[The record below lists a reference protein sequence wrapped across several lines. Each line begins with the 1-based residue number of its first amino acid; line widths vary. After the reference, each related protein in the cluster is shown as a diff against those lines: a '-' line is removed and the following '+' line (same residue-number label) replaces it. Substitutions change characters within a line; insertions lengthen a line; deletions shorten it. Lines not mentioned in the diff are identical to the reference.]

1 MGILI
6 ILTNEIKMK
15 IYLFDTLSKKKKEF
29 IPIDDQNVRIYACGP
44 TVYNFAHLG
53 NARMA
58 VVTDLLVRVLKQK
71 YKKVTFISN
80 ITDIDDK
87 IIEAAQEQ
95 NITIGELTN
104 KYHLIYN
111 QDMESLGVSHPT
123 FQPKATDYIAD
134 MIDFIKILVDNKC
147 AYESNGNIL
156 FDTDSY
162 KYYGALSKRV
172 MNDQKTGTR
181 IKTANYK
188 RNDNDFILWKPSSKN
203 EPGWDSPWGLG
214 RPGWH
219 IECSTMSKKC
229 LGLPFD
235 IHCGGVDL
243 TFPHHENEIAQSC
256 SLGDGNL
263 KPESFCNYW
272 FHNGFVTFD
281 NIKMSKSLGN
291 IKLVRDLLKK
301 YEGRVLRLCLL
312 SAHYK
317 QPLDFS
323 ENNLEQFKNYL
334 HKLDNFYNVN
344 FNKEY
349 EREKIVKNIYFEE
362 FLGSLF
368 DDINTPKALRILND
382 QISKIRNT
390 TLIEKK
396 ILLQSI
402 FKSLKILGIEKS
414 SLNKLENDKSEI
426 MKLIKERENARKNKN
441 FNLADE
447 LRDKL
452 KKMHIEIEDTP
463 DGTKWYKTN

>member
-1 MGILI
+1 
-6 ILTNEIKMK
+6 MK

-87 IIEAAQEQ
+87 IIEAAKEQ
-95 NITIGELTN
+95 NVTIGELTN

-111 QDMESLGVSHPT
+111 QDMESLGVSLPT

-147 AYESNGNIL
+147 AYESDGNIL

-219 IECSTMSKKC
+219 IECSAMSKKC

-256 SLGDGNL
+256 SLGNGNL

-323 ENNLEQFKNYL
+323 ENSLEQFKNYL

-344 FNKEY
+344 FSEEY
-349 EREKIVKNIYFEE
+349 EKEKIVNNNYFEE
-362 FLGSLF
+362 FLSSLF

-382 QISKIRNT
+382 QISKVRNT

-396 ILLQSI
+396 IILQSI

-463 DGTKWYKTN
+463 DGTKWFKTN

>member
-1 MGILI
+1 
-6 ILTNEIKMK
+6 MK

-87 IIEAAQEQ
+87 IIEAAKEQ

-111 QDMESLGVSHPT
+111 QDMESLGVSLPT

-147 AYESNGNIL
+147 AYESDGNIL

-219 IECSTMSKKC
+219 IECSAMSKKC

-256 SLGDGNL
+256 SLGNGNL

-344 FNKEY
+344 FNEEY
-349 EREKIVKNIYFEE
+349 EREKIVNNNYFEE
-362 FLGSLF
+362 FLSSLF

-382 QISKIRNT
+382 QISKVRNT

-396 ILLQSI
+396 IILQSI

-463 DGTKWYKTN
+463 DGTKWFKTN

>member
-1 MGILI
+1 MR
-6 ILTNEIKMK
+6 

-87 IIEAAQEQ
+87 IIEAAHEQ
-95 NITIGELTN
+95 NETIEELTK

-111 QDMESLGVSHPT
+111 QDMESLRVSLPT

-134 MIDFIKILVDNKC
+134 MIDFIKILVENKC
-147 AYESNGNIL
+147 AYQSDGNIL
-156 FDTDSY
+156 FDTGSY
-162 KYYGALSKRV
+162 KYYGILSKRV

-188 RNDNDFILWKPSSKN
+188 RNVNDFVLWKPSSKN

-219 IECSTMSKKC
+219 IECSAMSKKC

-256 SLGDGNL
+256 SLGNGNL

-281 NIKMSKSLGN
+281 NTKMSKSLGN
-291 IKLVRDLLKK
+291 IKLVRDLLTK

-323 ENNLEQFKNYL
+323 ENSLKQFKNYL

-344 FNKEY
+344 FSEEY
-349 EREKIVKNIYFEE
+349 EREKIVNNNYFEE
-362 FLGSLF
+362 FLSSLF

-382 QISKIRNT
+382 QISKVRNT
-390 TLIEKK
+390 TLTEKK
-396 ILLQSI
+396 IILQSI

-414 SLNKLENDKSEI
+414 SLNKLENDKGEI

-463 DGTKWYKTN
+463 DGTKWFKTK

>member
-1 MGILI
+1 
-6 ILTNEIKMK
+6 MK
-15 IYLFDTLSKKKKEF
+15 IYLFDTLSKKKREF

-87 IIEAAQEQ
+87 IIEAAKEQ
-95 NITIGELTN
+95 NVTIGELTN

-111 QDMESLGVSHPT
+111 QDMKNLGVSLPT

-147 AYESNGNIL
+147 AYESDGNIL

-219 IECSTMSKKC
+219 IECSAMSKKC

-235 IHCGGVDL
+235 IHCGGIDL

-256 SLGDGNL
+256 SLGKGNL

-272 FHNGFVTFD
+272 FHNGFVTFN

-291 IKLVRDLLKK
+291 IRLVRDLLKK

-323 ENNLEQFKNYL
+323 EKNLEQFKNYL
-334 HKLDNFYNVN
+334 YKLDNFYNVN
-344 FNKEY
+344 FSEEY
-349 EREKIVKNIYFEE
+349 EREKIIDNNYFKE
-362 FLGSLF
+362 FLSSLF
-368 DDINTPKALRILND
+368 DDINTPKALRIIND
-382 QISKIRNT
+382 QISKVRST
-390 TLIEKK
+390 TSVEKK
-396 ILLQSI
+396 IILQSI
-402 FKSLKILGIEKS
+402 FKSLKILGVEKT

-441 FNLADE
+441 FILADD

-463 DGTKWYKTN
+463 DGTKWFKTN

>member
-1 MGILI
+1 
-6 ILTNEIKMK
+6 MK

-29 IPIDDQNVRIYACGP
+29 IPIDEQNVRIYACGP

-87 IIEAAQEQ
+87 IIDAAKEQ
-95 NITIGELTN
+95 NVNISELTN

-111 QDMESLGVSHPT
+111 QDMESLGVSLPT

-147 AYESNGNIL
+147 AYESDGNIL
-156 FDTDSY
+156 FDTNSY
-162 KYYGALSKRV
+162 KYYGVLSKRV
-172 MNDQKTGTR
+172 INDQKTGTR

-203 EPGWDSPWGLG
+203 EPAWDSPWGLG

-219 IECSTMSKKC
+219 IECSAMSKKC

-256 SLGDGNL
+256 SLGNGNL

-272 FHNGFVTFD
+272 FHNGFVTFE

-291 IKLVRDLLKK
+291 IRLVRDLLKK
-301 YEGRVLRLCLL
+301 YDGRVLRLCLL

-323 ENNLEQFKNYL
+323 ENSLEQFKNYL
-334 HKLDNFYNVN
+334 QKLDNFYNVN
-344 FNKEY
+344 FSDEY
-349 EREKIVKNIYFEE
+349 EKEKIIKNSYFEE
-362 FLGSLF
+362 FRRSLY
-368 DDINTPKALRILND
+368 DDINTPKALSILND
-382 QISKIRNT
+382 QISKVRNT
-390 TLIEKK
+390 SPTKKK
-396 ILLQSI
+396 IILQSI
-402 FKSLKILGIEKS
+402 FQSLKILGIEKS
-414 SLNKLENDKSEI
+414 SHNKLENNKNEI

-441 FNLADE
+441 YNLADE

-463 DGTKWYKTN
+463 DGTKWFKTN

>member
-1 MGILI
+1 
-6 ILTNEIKMK
+6 MK

-58 VVTDLLVRVLKQK
+58 VVTDLLVKVLKQK

-87 IIEAAQEQ
+87 IIEASKEK
-95 NITIGELTN
+95 NETISELTN

-111 QDMESLGVSHPT
+111 QDMESLGVSLPT

-134 MIDFIKILVDNKC
+134 MIDLIKVLVDNKC
-147 AYESNGNIL
+147 AYESDGNIL
-156 FDTDSY
+156 FDTNSY
-162 KYYGALSKRV
+162 KYYGVLSKRV

-181 IKTANYK
+181 IKKADYK
-188 RNDNDFILWKPSSKN
+188 RNVNDFILWKPSSKN
-203 EPGWDSPWGLG
+203 EPGWNSPWGLG

-219 IECSTMSKKC
+219 IECSAMSKKC
-229 LGLPFD
+229 LGFPFD

-256 SLGDGNL
+256 SLGKGNL

-323 ENNLEQFKNYL
+323 ENSLEQFKNYL
-334 HKLDNFYNVN
+334 NRLDNFYNAHYSE
-344 FNKEY
+344 EY
-349 EREKIVKNIYFEE
+349 EKEKIVNNNYFEE
-362 FLGSLF
+362 FLSALF

-382 QISKIRNT
+382 QISKVRNIS
-390 TLIEKK
+390 LIEKK
-396 ILLQSI
+396 IILQSI
-402 FKSLKILGIEKS
+402 FESLKILGIEKS
-414 SLNKLENDKSEI
+414 PLNKLENDKSEI

-447 LRDKL
+447 LRDEL

-463 DGTKWYKTN
+463 DGTKWFKTN

>member
-1 MGILI
+1 MK
-6 ILTNEIKMK
+6 KMK

-29 IPIDDQNVRIYACGP
+29 IPVDDQNVRIYACGP

-58 VVTDLLVRVLKQK
+58 VVTDLLVKVLKQK
-71 YKKVTFISN
+71 YKKVTFASN

-87 IIEAAQEQ
+87 IIEASQEQ
-95 NITIGELTN
+95 GLPIGELTN
-104 KYHLIYN
+104 KFHLIYN
-111 QDMESLGVSHPT
+111 QDMESLGVSTPT
-123 FQPKATDYIAD
+123 FQPKATDYIID
-134 MIDFIKILVDNKC
+134 MIEFIKSLVNNKC

-156 FDTDSY
+156 FDTNSY

-172 MNDQKTGTR
+172 MDDQKTGTR
-181 IKTANYK
+181 IKTVNYK

-203 EPGWDSPWGLG
+203 EPGWDSPWGIG

-219 IECSTMSKKC
+219 IECSAMSKKC

-235 IHCGGVDL
+235 IHCGGIDL

-256 SLGDGNL
+256 SLGNGNL

-281 NIKMSKSLGN
+281 NVKMSKSLGN
-291 IKLVRDLLKK
+291 IKLVRDLLNK

-323 ENNLEQFKNYL
+323 ETSLVQFKNYL
-334 HKLDNFYNVN
+334 QKLDNFYNVN
-344 FNKEY
+344 NLQNY
-349 EREKIVKNIYFEE
+349 EKEKILKNKYFEE
-362 FLGSLF
+362 FLGCLF
-368 DDINTPKALRILND
+368 DDINTPKALAILNE
-382 QISKIRNT
+382 QISKARDANVK
-390 TLIEKK
+390 EKNI
-396 ILLQSI
+396 ILRSI
-402 FKSLKILGIEKS
+402 CHSLKLLGIEKKY
-414 SLNKLENDKSEI
+414 LNKYENDEREI
-426 MKLIKERENARKNKN
+426 IKLIKQRENARKNKN
-441 FNLADE
+441 FNDADQ

-452 KKMHIEIEDTP
+452 RKMHIEIEDTP
-463 DGTKWYKTN
+463 DGTKWFKTE

>member
-1 MGILI
+1 
-6 ILTNEIKMK
+6 MK
-15 IYLFDTLSKKKKEF
+15 IYLSDTLSKKKKEF

-58 VVTDLLVRVLKQK
+58 VVTDLLVKVLKQK

-87 IIEAAQEQ
+87 IIEASKEK
-95 NITIGELTN
+95 NETISELTN

-111 QDMESLGVSHPT
+111 QDMESLGVSLPT

-134 MIDFIKILVDNKC
+134 MIDLIKVLVDNKC
-147 AYESNGNIL
+147 AYESDGNIL
-156 FDTDSY
+156 FDTNSY
-162 KYYGALSKRV
+162 KYYGVLSKRV

-181 IKTANYK
+181 IKKADYK
-188 RNDNDFILWKPSSKN
+188 RNVNDFILWKPSSKN
-203 EPGWDSPWGLG
+203 EPGWNSPWGLG

-219 IECSTMSKKC
+219 IECSAMSKKC
-229 LGLPFD
+229 LGFPFD

-256 SLGDGNL
+256 SLGKGNL

-323 ENNLEQFKNYL
+323 ENSLEQFKNYL
-334 HKLDNFYNVN
+334 NRLDNFYNAHYSE
-344 FNKEY
+344 EY
-349 EREKIVKNIYFEE
+349 EKEKIVNNNYFEE
-362 FLGSLF
+362 FLSALF

-382 QISKIRNT
+382 QISKVRNIS
-390 TLIEKK
+390 LIEKK
-396 ILLQSI
+396 IILQSI
-402 FKSLKILGIEKS
+402 FQSLKILGIEKG
-414 SLNKLENDKSEI
+414 SLKKLEINKNEI
-426 MKLIKERENARKNKN
+426 KKLIKERETARKNKN
-441 FNLADE
+441 FNLADQ
-447 LRDKL
+447 LREKL

-463 DGTKWYKTN
+463 DGTKWFKAN

>member
-1 MGILI
+1 
-6 ILTNEIKMK
+6 MK
-15 IYLFDTLSKKKKEF
+15 IYLSDTLSKKKKEF

-58 VVTDLLVRVLKQK
+58 VVTDLLVKVLKQK

-87 IIEAAQEQ
+87 IIEASKEK
-95 NITIGELTN
+95 NETISELTN

-111 QDMESLGVSHPT
+111 QDMESLGVSLPT

-134 MIDFIKILVDNKC
+134 MIDLIKVLVDNKC
-147 AYESNGNIL
+147 AYESDGNIL
-156 FDTDSY
+156 FDTNSY
-162 KYYGALSKRV
+162 KYYGVLSKRV
-172 MNDQKTGTR
+172 INDQKTGTR

-219 IECSTMSKKC
+219 IECSAMSKKC
-229 LGLPFD
+229 LGFPFD

-256 SLGDGNL
+256 SLGKGNL

-323 ENNLEQFKNYL
+323 ENSLEQFKNYL
-334 HKLDNFYNVN
+334 NRLDNFYNAHYSE
-344 FNKEY
+344 EY
-349 EREKIVKNIYFEE
+349 EKEKIVNNNYFEE
-362 FLGSLF
+362 FLSALF

-382 QISKIRNT
+382 QISKVRNIS
-390 TLIEKK
+390 LIEKK
-396 ILLQSI
+396 IILQSI
-402 FKSLKILGIEKS
+402 FQSLKILGIEKS
-414 SLNKLENDKSEI
+414 PLNKLENDKSEI

-463 DGTKWYKTN
+463 DGTKWFKTN

>member
-1 MGILI
+1 
-6 ILTNEIKMK
+6 MK
-15 IYLFDTLSKKKKEF
+15 IYLSDTLSKKKKEF
-29 IPIDDQNVRIYACGP
+29 IPIDEQNVRIYACGP

-87 IIEAAQEQ
+87 IIEAAKEQ
-95 NITIGELTN
+95 NVTIGELTN

-111 QDMESLGVSHPT
+111 QDMESLGVSLPT

-147 AYESNGNIL
+147 AYESDGNIL

-219 IECSTMSKKC
+219 IECSAMSKKC

-256 SLGDGNL
+256 SLGNGNL

-344 FNKEY
+344 FSEEY
-349 EREKIVKNIYFEE
+349 EREKIVNNNYFEE
-362 FLGSLF
+362 FLSSLF

-382 QISKIRNT
+382 QISKVRNT

-396 ILLQSI
+396 IILQSI
-402 FKSLKILGIEKS
+402 FQSLKILGIEKS
-414 SLNKLENDKSEI
+414 PLNKLENDKSEI

-447 LRDKL
+447 LRDEL

-463 DGTKWYKTN
+463 DGTKWFKTN

>member
-1 MGILI
+1 
-6 ILTNEIKMK
+6 MK
-15 IYLFDTLSKKKKEF
+15 IYLSDTLSKKKKEF
-29 IPIDDQNVRIYACGP
+29 IPIDHKNVRIYACGP

-87 IIEAAQEQ
+87 IIEAAKEQ
-95 NITIGELTN
+95 NVTIGELTN

-111 QDMESLGVSHPT
+111 QDMESLGVSLPT

-147 AYESNGNIL
+147 AYESDGNIL

-181 IKTANYK
+181 VKKANYK

-219 IECSTMSKKC
+219 IECSAMSKKC

-256 SLGDGNL
+256 SLGNGNL

-281 NIKMSKSLGN
+281 NTKMSKSLGN
-291 IKLVRDLLKK
+291 IKLVRDLLTK

-323 ENNLEQFKNYL
+323 ENSLKQFKNYL

-344 FNKEY
+344 FSEEY
-349 EREKIVKNIYFEE
+349 EREKIVNNNYFEE
-362 FLGSLF
+362 FLSSLF

-382 QISKIRNT
+382 QISKVRNT
-390 TLIEKK
+390 TLTEKK
-396 ILLQSI
+396 IILQSI

-414 SLNKLENDKSEI
+414 SLNKLENDKGEI

-463 DGTKWYKTN
+463 DGTKWFKTK

>member
-1 MGILI
+1 
-6 ILTNEIKMK
+6 MK
-15 IYLFDTLSKKKKEF
+15 IYLSDTLSKKKKEF
-29 IPIDDQNVRIYACGP
+29 IPIDHKNVRIYACGP

-87 IIEAAQEQ
+87 IIEAAKEQ
-95 NITIGELTN
+95 NVTIGELTN

-111 QDMESLGVSHPT
+111 QDMESLGVSLPT

-147 AYESNGNIL
+147 AYESDGNIL
-156 FDTDSY
+156 FETDSY

-181 IKTANYK
+181 VKKANYK

-219 IECSTMSKKC
+219 IECSAMSKKC

-256 SLGDGNL
+256 SLGNGNL

-323 ENNLEQFKNYL
+323 ENSLKQFKNYL

-344 FNKEY
+344 FSEEY
-349 EREKIVKNIYFEE
+349 EREKIVNNNYFEE
-362 FLGSLF
+362 FLSSLF

-382 QISKIRNT
+382 QISKVRNT
-390 TLIEKK
+390 TLTEKK
-396 ILLQSI
+396 IILQSI

-414 SLNKLENDKSEI
+414 SLNKLENDKGEI

-463 DGTKWYKTN
+463 DGTKWFKTK

>member
-1 MGILI
+1 
-6 ILTNEIKMK
+6 MK

-29 IPIDDQNVRIYACGP
+29 IPVDDQNVRIYACGP

-58 VVTDLLVRVLKQK
+58 VVTDLLVKVLKQK
-71 YKKVTFISN
+71 YKKVTFASN

-95 NITIGELTN
+95 NLPIGELTN

-111 QDMESLGVSHPT
+111 QDMESLGVSTPT
-123 FQPKATDYIAD
+123 FQPKATDYIID
-134 MIDFIKILVDNKC
+134 MIKFIKILVNNKC

-156 FDTDSY
+156 FDTHSY

-172 MNDQKTGTR
+172 MDDQKTGTR
-181 IKTANYK
+181 IKTVNYK

-203 EPGWDSPWGLG
+203 EPGWDSPWGIG

-219 IECSTMSKKC
+219 IECSAMSKKC

-235 IHCGGVDL
+235 IHCGGIDL

-256 SLGDGNL
+256 SLGNGNL

-281 NIKMSKSLGN
+281 NVKMSKSLGN
-291 IKLVRDLLKK
+291 IKLVRDLLNK

-323 ENNLEQFKNYL
+323 ETSLVQFKNYL
-334 HKLDNFYNVN
+334 QKLDNFYNVN
-344 FNKEY
+344 NLQNY
-349 EREKIVKNIYFEE
+349 EKEKILKNKYFEE
-362 FLGSLF
+362 FLCCLF
-368 DDINTPKALRILND
+368 DDINTPKALAILNE
-382 QISKIRNT
+382 QISKTRDTN
-390 TLIEKK
+390 LKEKN
-396 ILLQSI
+396 IMLRSI
-402 FKSLKILGIEKS
+402 CHSLKILGIEKKY
-414 SLNKLENDKSEI
+414 LNKFENDEKEI
-426 MKLIKERENARKNKN
+426 IKLIKQRENARKNKK
-441 FNLADE
+441 FNDADQ

-452 KKMHIEIEDTP
+452 RKMHIEIEDTP
-463 DGTKWYKTN
+463 DGTKWFKTE

>member
-1 MGILI
+1 
-6 ILTNEIKMK
+6 MK

-87 IIEAAQEQ
+87 IIEAAKEQ
-95 NITIGELTN
+95 NVTIGELTN

-111 QDMESLGVSHPT
+111 QDMESLGVSLPT

-147 AYESNGNIL
+147 AYESDGNIL

-219 IECSTMSKKC
+219 IECSAMSKKC

-256 SLGDGNL
+256 SLGNGNL

-344 FNKEY
+344 FSEEY
-349 EREKIVKNIYFEE
+349 EKEKIVNNNYFEE
-362 FLGSLF
+362 FLSSLF

-382 QISKIRNT
+382 QISKVRNT

-396 ILLQSI
+396 IILQSI
-402 FKSLKILGIEKS
+402 FQSLKILGIEKS

-463 DGTKWYKTN
+463 DGTKWFKTN

>member
-1 MGILI
+1 
-6 ILTNEIKMK
+6 MK

-87 IIEAAQEQ
+87 IIEAAKEQ
-95 NITIGELTN
+95 NVTIGELTN

-111 QDMESLGVSHPT
+111 QDMESLGVSLPT

-147 AYESNGNIL
+147 AYESDGNIL

-219 IECSTMSKKC
+219 IECSAMSKKC

-256 SLGDGNL
+256 SLGNGNL

-344 FNKEY
+344 FNEEY
-349 EREKIVKNIYFEE
+349 EREKIVNNNYFEE
-362 FLGSLF
+362 FLSSLF

-382 QISKIRNT
+382 QISKVRNT

-396 ILLQSI
+396 IILQSI

-463 DGTKWYKTN
+463 DGTKWFKTN

>member
-1 MGILI
+1 
-6 ILTNEIKMK
+6 MK

-87 IIEAAQEQ
+87 IIEAAKEQ
-95 NITIGELTN
+95 NVTIGELTN

-111 QDMESLGVSHPT
+111 QDMESLGVSLPT

-147 AYESNGNIL
+147 AYESDGNIL

-219 IECSTMSKKC
+219 IECSAMSKKC

-256 SLGDGNL
+256 SLGKGNL

-323 ENNLEQFKNYL
+323 EKNLEQFKNYL
-334 HKLDNFYNVN
+334 NKLDNFYNVN
-344 FNKEY
+344 FSEEY
-349 EREKIVKNIYFEE
+349 EREKIVNNNYFEE
-362 FLGSLF
+362 FLSSLF

-382 QISKIRNT
+382 QISKVRNT
-390 TLIEKK
+390 
-396 ILLQSI
+396 
-402 FKSLKILGIEKS
+402 
-414 SLNKLENDKSEI
+414 N
-426 MKLIKERENARKNKN
+426 
-441 FNLADE
+441 
-447 LRDKL
+447 
-452 KKMHIEIEDTP
+452 
-463 DGTKWYKTN
+463 

>member
-1 MGILI
+1 M
-6 ILTNEIKMK
+6 
-15 IYLFDTLSKKKKEF
+15 
-29 IPIDDQNVRIYACGP
+29 RIYACGP

-87 IIEAAQEQ
+87 IIEAAKEQ
-95 NITIGELTN
+95 NVTIGELTN

-111 QDMESLGVSHPT
+111 QDMESLGVSLPT

-147 AYESNGNIL
+147 AYESDGNIL

-219 IECSTMSKKC
+219 IECSAMSKKC

-256 SLGDGNL
+256 SLGKGNL

-291 IKLVRDLLKK
+291 IRLVRDLLKK

-323 ENNLEQFKNYL
+323 ENSLEQFKNYL

-344 FNKEY
+344 FSEEY
-349 EREKIVKNIYFEE
+349 EKEKIVNNNYFEE
-362 FLGSLF
+362 FLSSLF

-382 QISKIRNT
+382 QISKVRNT

-396 ILLQSI
+396 IILQSI
-402 FKSLKILGIEKS
+402 FQSLKILGIEKS

-463 DGTKWYKTN
+463 DGTKWFKTN

>member
-1 MGILI
+1 
-6 ILTNEIKMK
+6 MK
-15 IYLFDTLSKKKKEF
+15 IYLSDTLSKKKKEF
-29 IPIDDQNVRIYACGP
+29 IPIDHKNVRIYACGP
-44 TVYNFAHLG
+44 TVYNFPHFG

-87 IIEAAQEQ
+87 IIEAAKEQ
-95 NITIGELTN
+95 NVTIGELTN

-111 QDMESLGVSHPT
+111 QDMESLGVSLPT

-147 AYESNGNIL
+147 AYESDGNIL
-156 FDTDSY
+156 FETDSY

-181 IKTANYK
+181 VKKANYK

-219 IECSTMSKKC
+219 IECSAMSKKC

-256 SLGDGNL
+256 SLGNGNL

-323 ENNLEQFKNYL
+323 ENSLKQFKNYL

-344 FNKEY
+344 FSEEY
-349 EREKIVKNIYFEE
+349 EREKIVNNNYFEE
-362 FLGSLF
+362 FLSSLF

-382 QISKIRNT
+382 QISKVRNT
-390 TLIEKK
+390 TLTEKK
-396 ILLQSI
+396 IILQSI

-414 SLNKLENDKSEI
+414 SLNKLENDKGEI

-463 DGTKWYKTN
+463 DGTKWFKTK